1 MVAAWLYAFMYFF
14 GYQLNMVTSTVGAIS
29 IGIGIDYA
37 IHFTMRFRE
46 DIQLG
51 VERRQALI
59 NSGQT
64 TGVALLGSAVSS
76 AIGFAIMAFAPMP
89 LFATFGIL
97 TAVMII
103 FAAAASLLVLPS
115 ILWFMVPT
123 LSKETA

>member
-1 MVAAWLYAFMYFF
+1 MVAAWLYSFMYFF

-115 ILWFMVPT
+115 ILWFMAPT

>member
-1 MVAAWLYAFMYFF
+1 
-14 GYQLNMVTSTVGAIS
+14 MVTSTVGAIS

-115 ILWFMVPT
+115 ILWFMAPT
-123 LSKETA
+123 LSKKTA

>member
-1 MVAAWLYAFMYFF
+1 
-14 GYQLNMVTSTVGAIS
+14 MVTSTVGAIS

-89 LFATFGIL
+89 MFSAYGVL

-103 FAAAASLLVLPS
+103 MAAIAALGVLPS
-115 ILWFMVPT
+115 LLLLV
-123 LSKETA
+123 SAKRS